1 MKTLDFETAFKY
13 PFNRPKGML
22 NILWLLLP
30 IIGWF
35 PLGGYGVRIV
45 REFSKGKFKHLPKFN
60 FERDFKLGFIIF
72 IKSLPF
78 VLAYGLFIILLSVI
92 NPYLEYFRIFIEFFL
107 IPILAV
113 NFMNKGTIS
122 SFFEFKILRH
132 VFQNFGDYLMVLI
145 KSILLSIIFLILIVV
160 LVGLP
165 AGAFTKNIF
174 IADFYR
180 RRVKNGKKN

>member
-1 MKTLDFETAFKY
+1 MKILDFETAFKY

-22 NILWLLLP
+22 NILWLFLP

-45 REFSKGKFKHLPKFN
+45 REFSKGQFKNLPKFN
-60 FERDFKLGFIIF
+60 FEKDFKLGFIIF

-78 VLAYGLFIILLSVI
+78 VLVYGLFLILLSII
-92 NPYLEYFRIFIEFFL
+92 NPFLEFFRIFFELFL

-113 NFMNKGTIS
+113 NFMNKETVS
-122 SFFEFKILRH
+122 SFFEFKILKH
-132 VFQNFGDYLMVLI
+132 VFQNFGDYVIVLL
-145 KSILLSIIFLILIVV
+145 KSILLGITFLIMIVV